1 MSARL
6 RPHAPAIHI
15 QLAWPGLS
23 PTRLLHRD
31 DQAVEIRADDGADRT
46 AGERQHRAV
55 LIGEH
60 DGLRAPPQR
69 RADVSRG
76 IDAGDIPRAADVA
89 HRAAKVRLG
98 SAEGEAVAQPADPE
112 RVLSTLEGE
121 GARAGRAA
129 DDNARFDDAETDA
142 AAVGIGG
149 GPEEGAG
156 QGRQGDQACPKGG

>member
-1 MSARL
+1 MASRL
-6 RPHAPAIHI
+6 RSHPPAIH
-15 QLAWPGLS
+15 
-23 PTRLLHRD
+23 LLHRD
-31 DQAVEIRADDGADRT
+31 DQAIEIRADDGADRT
-46 AGERQHRAV
+46 AGQRQHRAV
-55 LIGEH
+55 LVGEH
-60 DGLRAPPQR
+60 NGLRAPAQR
-69 RADVSRG
+69 RADVSSG

-112 RVLSTLEGE
+112 RVLSALEGE
-121 GARAGRAA
+121 GAGAGRAA
-129 DDNARFDDAETDA
+129 DDKARFDDAETDA